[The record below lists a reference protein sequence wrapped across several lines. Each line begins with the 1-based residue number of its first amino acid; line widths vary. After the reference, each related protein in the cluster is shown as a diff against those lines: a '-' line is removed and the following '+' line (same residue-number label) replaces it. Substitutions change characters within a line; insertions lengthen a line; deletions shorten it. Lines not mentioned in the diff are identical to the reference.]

1 MRKRPAQLISGLLHP
16 LIVPS
21 LGILLVFYSMSK
33 VFYLPYEVQR
43 AILLIVALNT
53 MVLPIITF
61 PILSKFGFIKSIYMN
76 SHKERVLPLLF
87 MLILYIFSFYFLAR
101 LRIFP
106 ILSLFMLGATFAVLT
121 TFVVSIWWKI
131 SIHMVG
137 IGGFTGLSYVL
148 VYRFHPDTIWPLLV
162 ATLLAGLVAWARLE
176 LKAHKPSQVYSGFAV
191 GAISIVGTLLWF

>member
-1 MRKRPAQLISGLLHP
+1 MRKRVAQLISGLMHP
-16 LIVPS
+16 LIAPS
-21 LGILLVFYSMSK
+21 LGILLVLFSMSK
-33 VFYLPYEVQR
+33 VFYLPYEAQR

-61 PILSKFGFIKSIYMN
+61 PMLSKFGVIKNIYMN

-106 ILSLFMLGATFAVLT
+106 ILSLFMLGATLAVLT
-121 TFVVSIWWKI
+121 TFVVSFWWKI

-137 IGGFTGLSYVL
+137 MGGLTGLSYIL
-148 VYRFHPDTIWPLLV
+148 VYRFHPDIIWPLLV
-162 ATLLAGLVAWARLE
+162 AAFLAGLVAWARLE

-191 GAISIVGTLLWF
+191 GVISIVGTLLWL